1 MKYVLRII
9 ASALYFALVGC
20 VSLAPMM
27 GDCFPTAQHV
37 CPTDAQRNHAFF
49 TIWAVGVLIYFPLG
63 WLIIRRENRP

>member
-20 VSLAPMM
+20 VSLGPML

-49 TIWAVGVLIYFPLG
+49 TIWAVGLLIYFTLE
-63 WLIIRRENRP
+63 WFIIRHENRR